1 MKKKYIWLTELILWL
16 VILVLG
22 FYFFIYNTTV
32 KESTKNVYYMFVDDA
47 AGLVKGSPVRIMG
60 INVGYIRLVKIFD
73 NKVFVSFLVTEDG
86 VKVPHRATATIEFYG
101 LGGSTSLELNPST
114 STNTDEKEAL
124 LIGKSYRVQDFW
136 QGNAQVSDV
145 LINIYGSF
153 GRMIKKTDLL
163 NHKDWLKQNKLIES
177 IINQT
182 DNINT
187 EQSVII
193 YKLTENDLKRL
204 KDNTFEFPDEL
215 PDDKLEEEESNE

>member
-1 MKKKYIWLTELILWL
+1 MKKKYIWLSELIVWL

-32 KESTKNVYYMFVDDA
+32 KENAKNIYYMFIDDA

-60 INVGYIRLVKIFD
+60 INIGYVRLVKIFD

-86 VKVPHRATATIEFYG
+86 VKIPQRATATIEFYG
-101 LGGSTSLELNPST
+101 LGGSTSLELNPKT
-114 STNTDEKEAL
+114 SITNDDKEVL
-124 LIGKSYRVQDFW
+124 LKGKSYRVQDFW
-136 QGNAQVSDV
+136 NGNAQVSDV

-163 NHKDWLKQNKLIES
+163 NHKDWLKQNSLINS
-177 IINQT
+177 VINET

-187 EQSVII
+187 TQTVII
-193 YKLTENDLKRL
+193 YKMTEAELKRL
-204 KDNTFEFPDEL
+204 KNNTFEIPQEINN
-215 PDDKLEEEESNE
+215 PSEEVKNNE

>member
-1 MKKKYIWLTELILWL
+1 MKKKYIWLSELIVWL

-32 KESTKNVYYMFVDDA
+32 KENAKNIYYMFIDDA

-60 INVGYIRLVKIFD
+60 INIGYVRLVKIFD

-86 VKVPHRATATIEFYG
+86 VKIPQRATATIEFYG
-101 LGGSTSLELNPST
+101 LGGSTSLELNPKT
-114 STNTDEKEAL
+114 SITNDDKEVL
-124 LIGKSYRVQDFW
+124 LKGKSYRVQDFW
-136 QGNAQVSDV
+136 NGNAQVSDV

-163 NHKDWLKQNKLIES
+163 NHKDWLKQNSLINS
-177 IINQT
+177 VINET

-187 EQSVII
+187 AQTVII
-193 YKLTENDLKRL
+193 YKMTEAELKRL
-204 KDNTFEFPDEL
+204 KNNTFEIPQEINN
-215 PDDKLEEEESNE
+215 PSEEVKNNE